1 MNSLRVL
8 QTLTQCNISRTVF
21 VSERILSFKV
31 LNCDKNIWKCFST
44 QNQENTS
51 KASRENSDAKKTT
64 GTELDVKRKSPYEGL
79 SAGQKVVEA
88 GKDLTYIGVILIGGG
103 LIGYV
108 FYNLYKELFATD
120 GATSVYNAAADICKK
135 DDRVINA
142 MGEPIK
148 VYGETDRRG
157 RRRHVSHEEFMVNGI
172 KHMRMKFYI
181 QSPHKVGTVYA
192 EIKQETDNDVE
203 YVYLIV
209 ELKGFPSKTIVIVDK
224 R

>member
-1 MNSLRVL
+1 MHSLRIL
-8 QTLTQCNISRTVF
+8 KTLTHCSVSKTVF
-21 VSERILSFKV
+21 ISGRLLCVDI
-31 LNCDKNIWKCFST
+31 LNCKRNILKCYST
-44 QNQENTS
+44 QNKEKSS
-51 KASRENSDAKKTT
+51 KENSEKST

-79 SAGQKVVEA
+79 SVGQKVVEA
-88 GKDLTYIGVILIGGG
+88 GKDLTYIGVILLGAGV
-103 LIGYV
+103 IGYV
-108 FYNLYKELFATD
+108 FYNLYQELCGTD
-120 GATSVYNAAADICKK
+120 GATSVYNAAADICIK

-148 VYGETDRRG
+148 VFGMTDRRG
-157 RRRHVSHEEFMVNGI
+157 RRKHVSHEEFMVNGV
-172 KHMRMKFYI
+172 KHMRMNFYI

-192 EIKQETDNDVE
+192 EIKQEPDKESE

>member
-1 MNSLRVL
+1 MQSLKLL
-8 QTLTQCNISRTVF
+8 QTLTQCNSTRTVLF
-21 VSERILSFKV
+21 TGRICAV
-31 LNCDKNIWKCFST
+31 DALNRKRYTLKPYST
-44 QNQENTS
+44 QNQRESS
-51 KASRENSDAKKTT
+51 KGSRDDSESKT

-88 GKDLTYIGVILIGGG
+88 GKDLTYIGVIIVGGG

-108 FYNLYKELFATD
+108 LYNLYQELFATD
-120 GATSVYNAAADICKK
+120 GATSVYSAAAEICKN

-157 RRRHVSHEEFMVNGI
+157 RRRHVSHEEFMVNGA

-192 EIKQETDNDVE
+192 EVKQEPNAESE

-209 ELKGFPSKTIVIVDK
+209 EMKGLPSKTIVIYDK